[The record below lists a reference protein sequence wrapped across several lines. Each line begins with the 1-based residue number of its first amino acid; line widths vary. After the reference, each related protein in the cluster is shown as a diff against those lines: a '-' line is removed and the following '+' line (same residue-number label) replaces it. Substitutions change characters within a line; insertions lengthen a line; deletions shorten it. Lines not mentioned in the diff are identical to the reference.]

1 GGTGTEPSAPAA
13 ASRGAGSDGAG
24 PDGAGPG
31 SPEGAAADSDAPLAG
46 ITLTDLGDGGPV
58 DLSSELAGRP
68 AVINLWAYWCAPCRE
83 ELPAMEQF
91 AQQAGD
97 AVTVLGVHSD
107 QHTDKGRALLRDLGV
122 HLDAVADPDRVV
134 AAAVGAPPV
143 LPVTV

>member
-1 GGTGTEPSAPAA
+1 MTVLGDGSTGPEPSAPAA
-13 ASRGAGSDGAG
+13 ASHGAGSDGAG
-24 PDGAGPG
+24 SDG
-31 SPEGAAADSDAPLAG
+31 SPESAAADSDAPLAG

-58 DLSSELAGRP
+58 DLSSKLAGRP

-91 AQQAGD
+91 ARQAGD

-122 HLDAVADPDRVV
+122 HLDAVADPD
-134 AAAVGAPPV
+134 
-143 LPVTV
+143 